1 MAFGPWIELNTTLQ
15 DLIQS
20 SCVVTTHGSKGGG
33 GGGPL
38 SAEELDDIFENA
50 AAELQA
56 QNESN
61 MEPAKTSNGEIKITH
76 EGMNI

>member
-1 MAFGPWIELNTTLQ
+1 MDRTQYNTTRFNPIL
-15 DLIQS
+15 LRRYH
-20 SCVVTTHGSKGGG
+20 TWLEGGRK
-33 GGGPL
+33 PL